1 MATDSRRLSIL
12 SGQEIDDLYGLP
24 RFTEDDRPVFFDLS
38 PVEREAVDAVH
49 AISTAVQLT
58 LQLGY
63 FKAKH
68 QFFVYARQAVLDDLE
83 HIRGRYFP
91 TRELAEIKALSK
103 PTRLDQQRIIL
114 KLFDYQSCDGR
125 AKAKLE
131 HKAQR
136 AAMLSTQPIFILREA
151 LQYLT
156 HQHIVAPGYTHL
168 QDMVGRVVS
177 SERRRITDL
186 LGQALTPAI
195 EHQLKALLQADEG
208 MYRISVLKHEPK
220 DFSYGELRQEVAR
233 RKFFQPLY
241 EFGQIFLAS
250 AGLPN
255 ESVKYYA
262 SLVQFYTVYKLQR
275 MAAPTTQL
283 YLLCFA
289 YHRFRQ
295 INDNLIDAFIQ
306 LIGQYESEAK
316 LASVE
321 AAQQA
326 LIDASAN
333 LKAAGQVLSLFIDE
347 YS

>member
-1 MATDSRRLSIL
+1 MAMDSRRLSIL
-12 SGQEIDDLYGLP
+12 SGQEIEGLFGLP
-24 RFTEDDRPVFFDLS
+24 RFTENDRQVFFDLS
-38 PVEREAVDAVH
+38 PVEREVVDAVH

-63 FKAKH
+63 FKARR
-68 QFFVYARQAVLDDLE
+68 QFFVYTREAVLDDLE

-91 TRELAEIKALSK
+91 ARELAEVKALSK
-103 PTRLDQQRIIL
+103 PTRLEQQRIIL
-114 KLFDYQSCDGR
+114 KLFDYQSCDIR
-125 AKAKLE
+125 AKSALE
-131 HKAQR
+131 KKAQR
-136 AAMLSTQPIFILREA
+136 AAALSTQPIFILREV
-151 LQYLT
+151 LQYLA
-156 HQHIVAPGYTHL
+156 HQRIVAPGYTYL

-177 SERRRITDL
+177 GERRRITRL
-186 LGQALTPAI
+186 LALALTPAI
-195 EHQLKALLQADEG
+195 EKQLKALLEADEG
-208 MYRISVLKHEPK
+208 MYRISILKHEPK

-241 EFGQIFLAS
+241 EFGQAFLAS

-275 MAAPTTQL
+275 MAAITTQL

-295 INDNLIDAFIQ
+295 INDNLIDALIQ
-306 LIGQYESEAK
+306 LIDQYEKQAK

-321 AAQQA
+321 AAQAAIIEASENLQA
-326 LIDASAN
+326 GVS
-333 LKAAGQVLSLFIDE
+333 V
-347 YS
+347 